1 MSYSNRIRNLEK
13 RYSQTNVAKDEVLNN
28 ETISEINHRYY
39 KNQQKRRVDVIL
51 NNVKNKDSIKEEVHD
66 IIQSTTLKKLC
77 QNCKEETIIAVII
90 LYVQRSR
97 NSQYRIDRTALWRE
111 YNVTWLK
118 YSVIIERLLY
128 QTREKT
134 RVKMTE
140 RDLHWDKLWVK

>member
-77 QNCKEETIIAVII
+77 QNCKEETIIAVLI